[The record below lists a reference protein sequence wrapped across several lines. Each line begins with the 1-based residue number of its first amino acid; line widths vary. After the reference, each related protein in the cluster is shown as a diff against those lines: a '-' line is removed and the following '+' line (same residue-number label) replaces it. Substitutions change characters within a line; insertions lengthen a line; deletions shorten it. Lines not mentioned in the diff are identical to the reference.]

1 MSYRSFKRYLGETHL
16 ERKLLVLFG
25 VCLFG
30 LIAASF
36 WVYSSQTDALV
47 SKQNPSRGRLLVE
60 TIMLA
65 THWEKID
72 LAWIN
77 SPDQRRSTEWE
88 GLYADF
94 TSNLKNLDYEWR
106 FIRPDGPDKS
116 KLPADEFEAEVV
128 RQFLQAPPPK
138 TEQEGEH
145 GFRPRFT
152 ADGRRYEYFQPV
164 YATHESCVRCHRL
177 AVAGNKD
184 LAENDLIAV
193 ARVSISNEA
202 TLSDQSMN
210 RAILIAL
217 GITTTFLAVIAAY
230 LIIRYVIVKPLNHL
244 REVSDAV
251 SHGNLNQRA
260 EIHTADEFEDL
271 AVAFNRML
279 GNLVTAQDELRRLNS
294 NLDLKVDELA
304 QANMQLFELNRLKS
318 DFLAT
323 MSHELRTPLNSII
336 GFSDVLSSIKSLDDK
351 QHRYVQNIQKSGK
364 MLLDMINDILDLAK
378 IESGKMEVRP
388 SEFRIEHVIGAQC
401 DMAKP
406 LTERK
411 NIDLDIE
418 VQPGL
423 PEMYQDQGKVQQ
435 ILNNLLSNAIKFT
448 PEGGRIV
455 VSARRS
461 AGDELELTIAD
472 TGVGIAE
479 ADQGW
484 IFEKFRQGRTVMPG
498 GDAMTRE
505 YSGTGLGLSI
515 VKELCKLLGGDI
527 RLESELGRGS
537 TFTASLPWAI
547 ADQAGADSSSSVL
560 TRPQR
565 DEFASVTN
573 RTSAVLPSGQP

>member
-25 VCLFG
+25 ICLFG

-72 LAWIN
+72 LIDIG
-77 SPDQRRSTEWE
+77 PEKRRSSEWQWY
-88 GLYADF
+88 YAAL
-94 TSNLKNLDYEWR
+94 TANLKNLEYEWK
-106 FIRPDGPDKS
+106 FIRPAASEKDKQ
-116 KLPADEFEAEVV
+116 PADEFEAKVV
-128 RQFLQAPPPK
+128 EQFLQSPPPK
-138 TEQEGEH
+138 DEQGEEKDYK
-145 GFRPRFT
+145 PRFT
-152 ADGRRYEYFQPV
+152 ADGRRYEYFRPI
-164 YATHESCVRCHRL
+164 YATDAQCIQCHRIM
-177 AVAGNKD
+177 VGPKD
-184 LAENDLIAV
+184 LQAGDLIAV
-193 ARVSISNEA
+193 AKVSISNEA
-202 TLSDQSMN
+202 TLADQSMN

-351 QHRYVQNIQKSGK
+351 QRRYVQNIQKSGK

-461 AGDELELTIAD
+461 VGDELELTIAD

-537 TFTASLPWAI
+537 TFTASLPWTI

>member
-164 YATHESCVRCHRL
+164 YATHESCVQCHRL

-294 NLDLKVDELA
+294 KLDQVTRRQTA
-304 QANMQLFELNRLKS
+304 
-318 DFLAT
+318 
-323 MSHELRTPLNSII
+323 PLCAE
-336 GFSDVLSSIKSLDDK
+336 
-351 QHRYVQNIQKSGK
+351 HP
-364 MLLDMINDILDLAK
+364 
-378 IESGKMEVRP
+378 EV
-388 SEFRIEHVIGAQC
+388 G
-401 DMAKP
+401 
-406 LTERK
+406 
-411 NIDLDIE
+411 
-418 VQPGL
+418 
-423 PEMYQDQGKVQQ
+423 QD
-435 ILNNLLSNAIKFT
+435 A
-448 PEGGRIV
+448 
-455 VSARRS
+455 
-461 AGDELELTIAD
+461 
-472 TGVGIAE
+472 VGH
-479 ADQGW
+479 DQ
-484 IFEKFRQGRTVMPG
+484 
-498 GDAMTRE
+498 
-505 YSGTGLGLSI
+505 
-515 VKELCKLLGGDI
+515 
-527 RLESELGRGS
+527 
-537 TFTASLPWAI
+537 
-547 ADQAGADSSSSVL
+547 
-560 TRPQR
+560 
-565 DEFASVTN
+565 
-573 RTSAVLPSGQP
+573 